1 MAMVSYARWSEKSH
15 CDTAD
20 LAAGT
25 WITTCGGGAAGAMRE
40 GRSPGSGGRNAMNLT
55 FRRCS
60 EQ

>member
-1 MAMVSYARWSEKSH
+1 MAMVSYARWSEKND

-40 GRSPGSGGRNAMNLT
+40 GKSERDEPNISPL
-55 FRRCS
+55 
-60 EQ
+60 Q